1 MNDTILNSRRQ
12 QILEI
17 LKENGS
23 LSRFDLSRLLVFKKR
38 ASRITVIRDL
48 KELVKSG
55 FVATYGQGRATR
67 YGLAK
72 INPLLEYIDM
82 AHYFEIDSDDRK
94 IKSGFKKMFM
104 TIFQIY
110 IQDKKLTG

>member
-48 KELVKSG
+48 SVFL
-55 FVATYGQGRATR
+55 
-67 YGLAK
+67 
-72 INPLLEYIDM
+72 
-82 AHYFEIDSDDRK
+82 
-94 IKSGFKKMFM
+94 
-104 TIFQIY
+104 
-110 IQDKKLTG
+110 